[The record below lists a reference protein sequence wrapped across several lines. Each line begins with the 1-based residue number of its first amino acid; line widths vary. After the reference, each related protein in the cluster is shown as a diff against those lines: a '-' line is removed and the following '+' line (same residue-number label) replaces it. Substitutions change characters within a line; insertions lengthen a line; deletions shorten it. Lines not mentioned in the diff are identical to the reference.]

1 MPPSRE
7 ALCQEPA
14 RPLFELKKFLHTHC
28 ALSIFI
34 FRLKDF
40 TLCRELYGEHVAEEL
55 ENLLIST
62 LTLHGLQNAP
72 LQVSHALRLG
82 PGEALL
88 MRTLCPA
95 DESHLMDQAFSLK
108 MTLQSA
114 LRKHTISN
122 LGREF
127 EIETGFALLHESSL
141 FERERV
147 FHETITDARRMAQG
161 TIDLEAIKL
170 SSIFRSIIR
179 SGQIRMLFQP
189 IYDFKTG
196 TVMAWEALARGPRG
210 SEFESPTILF
220 DFAEQFGQLFVLEQA
235 CRSKAMETV
244 GALAPGQRLFLN
256 IHPRTVVDPTF
267 APGKTL
273 ELLQAYGL
281 EPDNIVFEITE
292 RHSIKDFTSFH
303 KTLDHYRSQGF
314 KIAVD
319 DAGTGYSGL
328 STVAALKPDF
338 IKVDMSLVRDVDK
351 DPVRRALMETMVTLA
366 NRIGSEIIA
375 EGIETKGEA
384 CALTEIGVHFGQG
397 YFLSRPHFPK
407 PETHLDMK
415 ELTPLR
421 HDNFSRLSCSIPIGQ
436 LVQKTLTV
444 SPRTPVQSVQRIFS
458 TNPTLSSVVV
468 VEEDKPL
475 GLVMGYSLDRH
486 LATLYGRALY
496 AEKPVSVLMDSSPMI
511 ADEREPVESVAKNA
525 NTRELLKAYD
535 EVIVTRN
542 GQFMGVVTV
551 QKMLTTLAQVQVEM
565 AKGTNPL
572 TGIPGNVALE
582 KEIETRL
589 RRGVPFCMLY
599 ADLDNFKVYNDVYG
613 FKDGDFVI
621 LLIGRIMTWA
631 IARHGHSGDFLAHIG
646 GDDFVAMV
654 DPEKAE
660 RICTAVVRC
669 FKRLIRNC
677 YHPQDRDRGWIMG
690 KGRDGKEQQFPLVS
704 VSIGIVDC
712 VGQCSLQALGEKA
725 AQVKGYAKS
734 LPGNI
739 FVRDRRGQSCG
750 EATLARNAQQVSG
763 HEPAPRMEPLILPA
777 VNFPQ

>member
-1 MPPSRE
+1 MSHSQAEIMQTATPPI
-7 ALCQEPA
+7 
-14 RPLFELKKFLHTHC
+14 FELKKFLHAHNW
-28 ALSIFI
+28 LSIFL

-40 TLCRELYGEHVAEEL
+40 GLCRELYGNHVAEEL
-55 ENLLIST
+55 ENLLI
-62 LTLHGLQNAP
+62 NALNQHDP
-72 LQVSHALRLG
+72 GSPTINARHALRISC
-82 PGEALL
+82 GEALL
-88 MRTLCPA
+88 VRCLGQA
-95 DESHLMDQAFSLK
+95 KDSQLMDQAFSLK
-108 MTLQSA
+108 VKLQA
-114 LRKHTISN
+114 ILRNHTISS

-127 EIETGFALLHESSL
+127 EIEVGFATLPESSL
-141 FERERV
+141 FERERI
-147 FHETITDARRMAQG
+147 FHEAIHDARRMAQG
-161 TIDLEAIKL
+161 GIDLEAVKL
-170 SSIFRSIIR
+170 SSTFRAIIR
-179 SGQIRMLFQP
+179 NGQIRMLFQP

-210 SEFESPTILF
+210 SDFESPSILF
-220 DFAEQFGQLFVLEQA
+220 DFAEQFGQLFALEQA

-244 GALAPGQRLFLN
+244 GALASGQRLFLN

-273 ELLQAYGL
+273 EILEKHGL
-281 EPDNIVFEITE
+281 KPEDIVFEITE

-366 NRIGSEIIA
+366 GRIGSEIIA

-384 CALTEIGVHFGQG
+384 RALTEIGVHYGQG
-397 YFLSRPHFPK
+397 FYLSRPHFPK
-407 PETHLDMK
+407 PETPLDMK

-421 HDNFSRLSCSIPIGQ
+421 ADNFGRLSCSIPIGQ

-444 SPRTPVQSVQRIFS
+444 SPRTPVQSVQRIFA
-458 TNPTLSSVVV
+458 TNPVLSSVVV
-468 VEEDKPL
+468 VEDEIPK

-496 AEKPVSVLMDSSPMI
+496 AEKPVAVLMDTTPMI
-511 ADEREPVESVAKNA
+511 VDEREPVESVAKNA
-525 NTRELLKAYD
+525 NTREMLKAYD
-535 EVIVTRN
+535 EVIVTSG
-542 GQFMGVVTV
+542 GQFLGVVTV

-582 KEIETRL
+582 KEIEMRL
-589 RRGVPFCMLY
+589 KRGTPFCMLY

-621 LLIGRIMTWA
+621 LLLGRIMTWA
-631 IARHGHSGDFLAHIG
+631 ISRHGHSGDFLAHIG

-654 DPEKAE
+654 NPEKAE
-660 RICTAVVRC
+660 RICLAVTRC
-669 FKRLIRNC
+669 FKRLILNC
-677 YHPQDRDRGWIMG
+677 YHTQDRARGWIMG

-712 VGQCSLQALGEKA
+712 VAPCSLQALGEKA
-725 AQVKGYAKS
+725 AQIKGYAKT
-734 LPGNI
+734 LPGNVY
-739 FVRDRRGQSCG
+739 VRDRRGSSGCG
-750 EATLARNAQQVSG
+750 QAA
-763 HEPAPRMEPLILPA
+763 
-777 VNFPQ
+777 

>member
-1 MPPSRE
+1 MSHSQAEITQRTTQPI
-7 ALCQEPA
+7 
-14 RPLFELKKFLHTHC
+14 FELRKFLHTYHG
-28 ALSIFI
+28 LSIFI

-40 TLCRELYGEHVAEEL
+40 TLCRELYGDHVAEEL
-55 ENLLIST
+55 ENLLITALSS
-62 LTLHGLQNAP
+62 HESAHPAAP
-72 LQVSHALRLG
+72 PRHALRVAA
-82 PGEALL
+82 GEALL
-88 MRTLCPA
+88 IRCPGHAGDTL
-95 DESHLMDQAFSLK
+95 LMDQAFSLK
-108 MTLQSA
+108 VTLQSA
-114 LRKHTISN
+114 LRKHTVSS

-127 EIETGFALLHESSL
+127 EIEVGFALLPESTI

-147 FHETITDARRMAQG
+147 FHEAIEDARRMAQG
-161 TIDLEAIKL
+161 GIDLEAVKL

-179 SGQIRMLFQP
+179 NGQIRMLFQP
-189 IYDFKTG
+189 IYDFKNG

-210 SEFESPTILF
+210 SEFESPAILF
-220 DFAEQFGQLFVLEQA
+220 DFAEQFGQLFALEQA

-244 GALAPGQRLFLN
+244 GGLATGQRLFLN

-273 ELLQAYGL
+273 ELLEAHGL
-281 EPDNIVFEITE
+281 SPEDIVFEITE
-292 RHSIKDFTSFH
+292 RHCIKDFTSFH

-314 KIAVD
+314 RIAVD

-366 NRIGSEIIA
+366 GRIGSEIIA

-384 CALTEIGVHFGQG
+384 RALTEIGVHYGQG

-415 ELTPLR
+415 ELTPLKS
-421 HDNFSRLSCSIPIGQ
+421 DTFSRLSCSIPIGH
-436 LVQKTLTV
+436 LAQKTITV
-444 SPRTPVQSVQRIFS
+444 SPRTPVQSVQRIFTTS
-458 TNPTLSSVVV
+458 PSLSSVVV
-468 VEEDKPL
+468 VDDGMPL

-486 LATLYGRALY
+486 LATMYGRALY
-496 AEKPVSVLMDSSPMI
+496 ADKPVSVIMDSAPMI
-511 ADEREPVESVAKNA
+511 VDEREPVESVAKNA
-525 NTRELLKAYD
+525 NTREMLKAYD
-535 EVIVTRN
+535 EVIVTGC
-542 GQFMGVVTV
+542 GQFAGVVTV

-589 RRGVPFCMLY
+589 KRGSPFCMLY

-613 FKDGDFVI
+613 FKDGDLVI
-621 LLIGRIMTWA
+621 LLLGRILTWA

-654 DPEKAE
+654 NPEQAE
-660 RICTAVVRC
+660 RICLAVIRC
-669 FKRLIRNC
+669 FKRLIMKC
-677 YHPQDRDRGWIMG
+677 YHAQDRERGWIKG
-690 KGRDGKEQQFPLVS
+690 KGRDGREQQFPLVS
-704 VSIGIVDC
+704 VSIGIMDC
-712 VGQCSLQALGEKA
+712 IAPCSLQALGEKA
-725 AQVKGYAKS
+725 AQIKGYAKS
-734 LPGNI
+734 QPGNVY
-739 FVRDRRGQSCG
+739 VRDRRGSSSCG
-750 EATLARNAQQVSG
+750 QSA
-763 HEPAPRMEPLILPA
+763 
-777 VNFPQ
+777 